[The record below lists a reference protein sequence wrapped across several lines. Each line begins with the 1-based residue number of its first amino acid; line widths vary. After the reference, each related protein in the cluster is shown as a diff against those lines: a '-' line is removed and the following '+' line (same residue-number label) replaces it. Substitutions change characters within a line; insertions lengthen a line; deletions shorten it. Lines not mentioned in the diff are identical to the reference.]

1 MKQITKAEYD
11 QYGDDCKTLAPF
23 QSTITRKESLRK
35 KIVAAHEDK
44 PADLPCAAE
53 GDRWLLMLSPRK
65 MKRIFKPGAIKR
77 LAAFLGDQFYKIAD
91 VGLGD
96 FDEHVTILD
105 RSKYVVEEQTGH
117 RTIEAIEKP
126 AAARKA
132 A

>member
-1 MKQITKAEYD
+1 MKHITKAEYD
-11 QYGDDCKTLAPF
+11 QYGDDCKTLAPY
-23 QSTITRKESLRK
+23 QSTITRKEGLRK

-44 PADLPCAAE
+44 PADLPCTAE
-53 GDRWLLMLSPRK
+53 GERWTLMLSPRK

-77 LAAFLGDQFYKIAD
+77 LAAFLGDTFYKIAD
-91 VGLGD
+91 VGFGD

-117 RTIEAIEKP
+117 RTIEAVEKP
-126 AAARKA
+126 AARKA